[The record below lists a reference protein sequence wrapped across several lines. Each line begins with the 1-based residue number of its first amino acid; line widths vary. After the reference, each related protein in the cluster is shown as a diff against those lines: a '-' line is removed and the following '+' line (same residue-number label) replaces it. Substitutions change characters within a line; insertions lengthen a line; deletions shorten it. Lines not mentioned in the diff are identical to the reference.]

1 MSDESWTAS
10 LRRPAHGPALGRL
23 VVLAHSGAGPNALLP
38 MLRHLPD
45 AYELVGVTLPGR
57 ERRLGEGV
65 SDAPPES
72 AVVVDAVLQ
81 ELRRLPRL
89 PTVHFGHS
97 MGAALAAAL
106 ALAAPELCEGV
117 VLSAHPGSPRAE
129 WATDWPERDLL
140 DIIRR
145 GGGTPAE
152 ILREPLLREHVF
164 TVLRHDLTLGQRLAE
179 DNMGRKILVPVC
191 VLAGEE
197 DGLVDGEQLTQWQ
210 THAAAGYRQ
219 RLFPGGHFFLLDDEN
234 APAVAAEIAAVL
246 QQRQNGEAS
255 SVVACP
261 IGPGATEVGDA
272 RVDTGAPDNACSGGA
287 PDGGGVVRGGSGA
300 NRTPRSPGSAHACC
314 PGS

>member
-1 MSDESWTAS
+1 M
-10 LRRPAHGPALGRL
+10 GRL
-23 VVLAHSGAGPNALLP
+23 VVMAHSGAGPNALLP

-57 ERRLGEGV
+57 ERRLWEGV
-65 SDAPPES
+65 SDVPPEP
-72 AVVVDAVLQ
+72 AAVVDAVLR
-81 ELRRLPRL
+81 ELRRPPRL

-117 VLSAHPGSPRAE
+117 VLSAHPGNPRAE
-129 WATDWPERDLL
+129 WATDWSEQDLL

-164 TVLRHDLTLGQRLAE
+164 TVLRHDLTLGQALAE
-179 DNMGRKILVPVC
+179 DNEGRKIPVPIC

-197 DGLVDGEQLTQWQ
+197 DELVDVDELARWQ
-210 THAAAGYRQ
+210 TQAAAGYRQ

-234 APAVAAEIAAVL
+234 APAVAAEIATAL
-246 QQRQNGEAS
+246 RQRQDGEAS
-255 SVVACP
+255 FVAEACP
-261 IGPGATEVGDA
+261 IGRGATEASVA
-272 RVDTGAPDNACSGGA
+272 RIRSAAPDNARSGAA
-287 PDGGGVVRGGSGA
+287 PDGGDVV
-300 NRTPRSPGSAHACC
+300 
-314 PGS
+314 

>member
-1 MSDESWTAS
+1 MSDESWTAA
-10 LRRPAHGPALGRL
+10 LRRPAQGAALGRL

-57 ERRLGEGV
+57 ERRLWEGV
-65 SDAPPES
+65 SDTPPES
-72 AVVVDAVLQ
+72 AAVVNAVLR

-106 ALAAPELCEGV
+106 ALAAPELCKGV
-117 VLSAHPGSPRAE
+117 VLSAHPGSPRTE

-140 DIIRR
+140 DIIWR
-145 GGGTPAE
+145 GGGTPVE
-152 ILREPLLREHVF
+152 ILQEPLLREHVF

-179 DNMGRKILVPVC
+179 DNVGRKIPVPIC

-197 DGLVDGEQLTQWQ
+197 DELVDVDQLTRWQ
-210 THAAAGYRQ
+210 TQAAAGYRQ

-234 APAVAAEIAAVL
+234 ASAVAAEIAAVL
-246 QQRQNGEAS
+246 RQQNGEAP
-255 SVVACP
+255 SVSEACP
-261 IGPGATEVGDA
+261 LGLGSTETEAVRIRTA
-272 RVDTGAPDNACSGGA
+272 ASDNTRSGGA
-287 PDGGGVVRGGSGA
+287 PNRGDVV
-300 NRTPRSPGSAHACC
+300 
-314 PGS
+314 